1 MKAVIILSTFRM
13 LFSII
18 LLTYISITPVKK
30 QEVTFGSITVS
41 SCYYKKENNKTF
53 VYVILRY
60 IGNKKLKDL
69 KVSVFDKDYNLINVT
84 HIDEIQQR
92 EFKKIVFELKDN
104 ISNIMPITLDFEP
117 NYYMTSHYV
126 NIPAIKI
133 GSCIPMI

>member
-1 MKAVIILSTFRM
+1 MKAVIILSTFGM

-18 LLTYISITPVKK
+18 LLTYMSITPVKK

-60 IGNKKLKDL
+60 IGNEKLKDL

-84 HIDEIQQR
+84 HIEEIQQR

-117 NYYMTSHYV
+117 NYKTSHYV
-126 NIPAIKI
+126 NIPTIKI
-133 GSCIPMI
+133 GSCIPMS